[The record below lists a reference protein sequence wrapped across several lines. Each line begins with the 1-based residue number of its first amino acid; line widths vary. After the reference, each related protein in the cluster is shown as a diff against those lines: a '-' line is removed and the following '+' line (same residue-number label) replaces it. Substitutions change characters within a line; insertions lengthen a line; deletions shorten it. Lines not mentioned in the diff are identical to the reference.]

1 MDTVTYPDPA
11 TVQLFH
17 DYLVAVRAQVHSEP
31 VLAQRFGVQ
40 YTPTVVILDEDGTE
54 RHRSIGFLPPQ
65 EFIPSILMAI
75 GKVHYEGGRFKKA
88 ATVLGKLVSTYPQS
102 SVVPEATNL
111 KRAADKQ
118 AT

>member
-40 YTPTVVILDEDGTE
+40 YTPTVVILDEDGVE
-54 RHRSIGFLPPQ
+54 HHRSVGFLPPK
-65 EFIPSILMAI
+65 ELIPSILMAI
-75 GKVHYEGGRFKKA
+75 GKAHYERRRFKKA
-88 ATVLGKLVSTYPQS
+88 ATVLGRLVSTYPQS
-102 SVVPEATNL
+102 SVVPEASNL
-111 KRAADKQ
+111 KRAAEKQ
-118 AT
+118 TT